1 MTDLVVKNK
10 FCDNVDA
17 ETMGDQQP
25 FGKEGCMLRV
35 RRSEKSDKAG
45 IIKQARAFFAASP
58 MASRVGFDADGFG
71 AFLDQVDASNAAQ
84 VWVVD
89 KAGKIVGIAGVMAF
103 PLYFAPSVTIAQEL
117 FWWIDPA
124 ERGTNAAKQMMFEI
138 EDWAAQIGANQLF
151 MIALENERAAIM
163 ERIYSSRGF
172 SPIERT
178 FTKEINHGH

>member
-1 MTDLVVKNK
+1 MTSLVVKRK
-10 FCDNVDA
+10 FCDNGGA
-17 ETMGDQQP
+17 ETMGGQQP
-25 FGKEGCMLRV
+25 FEKEGCMLRV
-35 RRSEKSDKAG
+35 RRAEKSDKAG

-71 AFLDQVDASNAAQ
+71 AFLDHVEASDAAQ

-89 KAGKIVGIAGVMAF
+89 KAGEIVGIAGAMAF

-124 ERGTNAAKQMMFEI
+124 ERGTTAAKQMMFEI
-138 EDWAAQIGANQLF
+138 EGWAEQIGASQLF
-151 MIALENERAAIM
+151 MIALENERAATM
-163 ERIYSSRGF
+163 ERVYSRQGF

-178 FTKEINHGH
+178 FTKEIRHGH